1 MNQQAL
7 SFGSFEVRP
16 AERVLT
22 EDGRPVPLGARALD
36 LLVLLVE
43 RAGQVVAKD
52 ELIAKAWP
60 SAVVEE
66 ATLRVHIAA
75 LLRHL
80 HEGRAGQRYIVNVTG
95 RGYSF
100 VAPVEAVH
108 RAGPAPTPAPQAAPG
123 LPLPA
128 VRLVGRD
135 PTVAALAAKLRLRRF
150 VTLVGPGGVG
160 KTVVALQAALAVAAH
175 VEAAVFVDL
184 APVQQPALVP
194 SALASALGLPAR
206 QDDPSGE
213 LAAHLAG
220 RRLLLL
226 LDSCEHVVDAVAQL
240 SSCIFAHAPQVH
252 ILATSREPLRCSGE
266 WVTRLGPLE
275 LPPADGPL
283 AAAEAAAWPALQLFA
298 ERAAA
303 AADSFQLDDANAER
317 VAAICRHLD
326 GMPLAIELAAARV
339 DAFGLQGLQAM
350 LDDPSGLLRA
360 SGRRGAQAR
369 HQTLHATLEWS
380 YGLLSAPEQLLLRR
394 AGIFAGRFPLSA
406 LVAVA
411 CAQDLGAAEATY
423 MVADLVDKS
432 LLVADLDGERV
443 LYRLLDTTRAYVR
456 DKLAAAGETQACA
469 RRHAQHCLHTF
480 QAAQRELDRSN
491 PADWLARYAPWV
503 GELRAALDWAFA
515 SPGEQRL
522 GVELA
527 LATAPLWDRLML
539 VRENQANIE
548 RALATPAA
556 ARDGALD
563 LALFAALGATV
574 SNANLSSPQM
584 ASAWSRALELAE
596 RSGDRRLQLQSLWGL
611 WVTELNKGHFRAA
624 LDLARRFCTVAEGSP
639 DANDAF
645 VGDRLV
651 AYPLH
656 FLGDQAGARRHI
668 ERMLAGYQPTERQT
682 HAFRFQF
689 DQRIIGR
696 MTLANV
702 LWVQG
707 EPEAALACVEENVN
721 DALAVGHALTLCN
734 ALIKSCCPV
743 AVLCGRADLAQH
755 YVDLLQQH
763 TCAHALFMWHPA
775 TRCYQGLVHLAQG
788 DLQGGRQAVRLA
800 LDELPQARFAL
811 PQTWV
816 QSVLALADAQAGA
829 VEQGLATIEQAIAQA
844 DHDDERWCYPE
855 LLRVRGEVLRLRGDD
870 ASRATLEQALALAHA
885 TGAAGWARRI
895 EASLQSPA
903 AAPS

>member
-75 LLRHL
+75 LRRHL

-100 VAPVEAVH
+100 VAPVEAVQ

-394 AGIFAGRFPLSA
+394 VGIFAGRFPLSA

-480 QAAQRELDRSN
+480 QAARRELDSTS

-515 SPGEQRL
+515 TPGEERL

-574 SNANLSSPQM
+574 SRANMSSPQM
-584 ASAWSRALELAE
+584 ASAWTRALELAE
-596 RSGDRRLQLQSLWGL
+596 RSGDRSLQLQSLWGL
-611 WVTELNKGHFRAA
+611 WVTELNKGHFHAA
-624 LDLARRFCTVAEGSP
+624 LELARRFCTVAEGSP

-721 DALAVGHALTLCN
+721 DGLAVGHALTLCN

-743 AVLCGRADLAQH
+743 ALLCGRADLAQH

-763 TCAHALFMWHPA
+763 TRAHALFMWHPA

-870 ASRATLEQALALAHA
+870 ASRATLEQALALADA

-895 EASLQSPA
+895 EASLQPPA
-903 AAPS
+903 AASS